1 MYYEYD
7 KQAALAAD
15 NTIVRIAEKGK
26 YIGKFTRAQ
35 QIISKTGTE
44 GIDFDFVTNDGA
56 RARFTIYT
64 RKSDGSTIYG
74 YKQLMAIMTCLKQR
88 GLSDPQQIRA
98 RVWDVD
104 AGSEVEKVVP
114 QFAELLNRPI
124 GLLIHMEQYGD
135 EGKWRPG
142 LSNAF
147 EADTELMAVE
157 ILEQKVTPEKLPKAL
172 MALKDRPAKNA
183 SQTSQRGNSYEAAKN
198 GSLEYVNSEAALAVQ
213 DDFDNEP
220 PF

>member
-7 KQAALAAD
+7 RQAALAAD
-15 NTIVRIAEKGK
+15 NTTGRIAEKGK

-44 GIDFDFVTNDGA
+44 GIDFDFITNDGA

-198 GSLEYVNSEAALAVQ
+198 GSLEYVNSEAVLAAK